1 MREQTHVQ
9 GAQAYM
15 QAVLDRL
22 RAIQQT
28 EANAIERAASAIADA
43 IANGGMV
50 YLFGTGHSH
59 MLAEEGHFRAG
70 GFAAVCPVLSSGLML
85 HESAA
90 LSSRLERTS
99 GVGPAVLARYQPTAR
114 DVLVI
119 FSNSGVNTVPVET
132 AQEARRIGMT
142 VIAVISRDYA
152 AQIPTGPA
160 GAKLADI
167 ADVVLDN
174 HGVPGDALVALDET
188 GLRVGPLSTIAG
200 AFLLNAVLA
209 EAACRLQ
216 DRGITPPVFISANM
230 PGAAEHN
237 ARLIEQ
243 YRDRN
248 PHL

>member
-1 MREQTHVQ
+1 MRENTQGK

-15 QAVLDRL
+15 QAVLERL
-22 RAIQQT
+22 TAIRDS
-28 EANAIERAASAIADA
+28 EAAAIDRAATAIADA
-43 IANGGMV
+43 IAAGGMV

-70 GFAAVCPVLSSGLML
+70 GFAAVCPVLSSSLML
-85 HESAA
+85 HESAEV
-90 LSSRLERTS
+90 SSRLERTS
-99 GVGPAVLARYQPTAR
+99 GVGPAVLARYQPSAR

-119 FSNSGVNTVPVET
+119 FSNSGVNMVPVET
-132 AQEARRIGMT
+132 AQEAKRIGMT
-142 VIAVISRDYA
+142 VIAVVSRDYA
-152 AQIPTGPA
+152 AQIPVGPA

-174 HGVPGDALVALDET
+174 HGVPGDALVALDE
-188 GLRVGPLSTIAG
+188 GGVRVGPLSTIAG

-216 DRGITPPVFISANM
+216 ARGIKPPIFISANM

-237 ARLIEQ
+237 ARLIAE
-243 YRDRN
+243 YRTRN

>member
-1 MREQTHVQ
+1 MSENAYSQ

-22 RAIQQT
+22 TAIR
-28 EANAIERAASAIADA
+28 EHESAAIERAAAAVADA
-43 IANGGMV
+43 IAAGGMV

-70 GFAAVCPVLSSGLML
+70 GFAAVCPVLSSSLML
-85 HESAA
+85 HESAEV
-90 LSSRLERTS
+90 SSRLERTS
-99 GVGPAVLARYQPTAR
+99 GVGPAILARYQPTAR

-132 AQEARRIGMT
+132 AQEAKRIGMT
-142 VIAVISRDYA
+142 VIAVISKDYA
-152 AQIPTGPA
+152 AQIQPGPP
-160 GAKLADI
+160 GVKLADI

-174 HGVPGDALVALDET
+174 HGVPGDALVALDEE

-216 DRGITPPVFISANM
+216 ARGIKPPIFISANM

-237 ARLIEQ
+237 TRLIEQ